1 MSKQSPIAR
10 IDKILNKEL
19 QLDLAANNYFR
30 LMLDEYTAMFSYP
43 DLWEKGGIEIE
54 TLLEYGA
61 IRGCA
66 GVAFSEEQQ
75 KYVCGKLAWSDVV
88 NDNGIAPKCVL
99 TGVSWSEEF
108 DTEKVAVFRNYH
120 TQTPETRMSWF
131 AQMFAQI
138 DDSQG
143 CLVDN
148 TKYTPV
154 PVASTTAE
162 KTEYE
167 NVLRRKQNGE
177 KITVMLRPAS
187 NPLIQQ
193 GSGQQQNENARV
205 LNLTD
210 VSMIEKMHFLSEY
223 HSEIK
228 KRFGTLYGMCFKS
241 SSKSAQE
248 TVDEV
253 NGMDNFALIIPY
265 IKMHFLKIFADE
277 CAEKFGWSG
286 SDTVSFTELWKRE
299 DEKAEEASEPEE
311 ETIEENAEAEQ
322 EGVTG
327 NDSENADSDDDNS

>member
-1 MSKQSPIAR
+1 MPRVLPMAR
-10 IDKILNKEL
+10 IDRIMNKEL
-19 QLDLAANNYFR
+19 QLDIAANNYFR
-30 LMLDEYTAMFSYP
+30 LMLDEYTSMFSYP
-43 DLWEKGGIEIE
+43 DLTEKGGIELE

-66 GVAFSEEQQ
+66 GVAWSEEQQ
-75 KYVCGKLAWSDVV
+75 KYVCGKLAWSDVP
-88 NDNGIAPKCVL
+88 NDNGIADKCVL
-99 TGVSWSEEF
+99 QGVSWSEEF
-108 DTEKVAVFRNYH
+108 ATEKVAVFRNYH

-154 PVASTTAE
+154 PVASTDAE

-187 NPLIQQ
+187 NPLVQS
-193 GSGQQQNENARV
+193 GTGQQQPENARV

-253 NGMDNFALIIPY
+253 NGMDNFSLIVPY
-265 IKMHFLKIFADE
+265 IKKRFLDEFAE
-277 CAEKFGWSG
+277 QCKRLFGWAG
-286 SDTVSFTELWKRE
+286 KETVKFTELWQRE
-299 DEKAEEASEPEE
+299 DESAEEASEPEE
-311 ETIEENAEAEQ
+311 ESIEENAEAE
-322 EGVTG
+322 T
-327 NDSENADSDDDNS
+327 ADEEKGETEIADV